1 MSCFLKRIL
10 PFTLTLMVGIAIGG
24 LFNLFS
30 PKRQSTPGTLRLESS
45 YGTSGASAGAGY
57 GCRTGRRRYSESYI
71 PARLL
76 TQAEPAYTT
85 EARRNGTQG
94 QVMLRV
100 TLKADGTVGDI
111 ETITSLPDGL
121 TEQARKAAR
130 LIKFT
135 PATRYGSPVDE
146 LKTMTYSFN
155 ID

>member
-10 PFTLTLMVGIAIGG
+10 PFTLTLMVGIAVGG
-24 LFNLFS
+24 IFNLFS
-30 PKRQSTPGTLRLESS
+30 AVRQTSPVSLRVESN
-45 YGTSGASAGAGY
+45 YGTSGVSAGAGY
-57 GCRTGRRRYSESYI
+57 GCRSRRRNYSESHS

-76 TQAEPAYTT
+76 TQAEPAYTA
-85 EARRNGTQG
+85 EARRNGTEG

-100 TLKADGTVGDI
+100 MLKADGTVGDI

-130 LIKFT
+130 LIKFV

>member
-10 PFTLTLMVGIAIGG
+10 PFTLTLIVGITIGS

-30 PKRQSTPGTLRLESS
+30 VGRQSSPAVLRVESDYATAVGFGPGS
-45 YGTSGASAGAGY
+45 Y
-57 GCRTGRRRYSESYI
+57 GCRSRRRSYSESYS
-71 PARLL
+71 PVRVL
-76 TQAEPAYTT
+76 TQAEPAYTA
-85 EARRNGTQG
+85 EARRNGTEG

-100 TLKADGTVGDI
+100 TLRADGTVGDI

-130 LIKFT
+130 LIKFA

-146 LKTMTYSFN
+146 QKTLTYSFN